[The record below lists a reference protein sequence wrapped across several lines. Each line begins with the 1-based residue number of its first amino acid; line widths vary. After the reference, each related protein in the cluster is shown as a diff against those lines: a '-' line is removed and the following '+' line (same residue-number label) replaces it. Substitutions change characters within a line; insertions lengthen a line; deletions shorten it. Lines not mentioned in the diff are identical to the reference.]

1 MKNYRIAAICF
12 LSAVSL
18 AACSP
23 AGTDVSFPNTIQ
35 VENGESQSTIEVSG
49 RETVKIEPDKASITY
64 AISTQDADSAICQ
77 GFEDASISTSGFTMN
92 PLYDWSGSEQRVT
105 GYEMRTQITVS
116 DVEMDR
122 VGELLSGGVAQ
133 GANEI
138 QQDQYYSSDYD
149 EAYNQA
155 LEKAITSA
163 KTKAETMAHA
173 DNYQVIDLLHVTEN
187 GNNQYGRYV
196 DAGIYQNSA
205 MKESASA
212 AVDMAVMPGQMEVTA
227 DITVEFLILPQ

>member
-77 GFEDASISTSGFTMN
+77 QENTKKMNALVEYLKAQGFEDASISTSGFTMN

-122 VGELLSGGVAQ
+122 VGELLSGGVAR
-133 GANEI
+133 GPMR
-138 QQDQYYSSDYD
+138 SSRSSIIP
-149 EAYNQA
+149 
-155 LEKAITSA
+155 AIMMRRTTRRWRKPSPVQRPRQRPWL
-163 KTKAETMAHA
+163 M
-173 DNYQVIDLLHVTEN
+173 
-187 GNNQYGRYV
+187 R
-196 DAGIYQNSA
+196 
-205 MKESASA
+205 
-212 AVDMAVMPGQMEVTA
+212 
-227 DITVEFLILPQ
+227 ITIR